1 VGSALLASRL
11 TRRIAGFFGVVAPPL
26 GMVLVLVAGATTP
39 GYDPANRTVSRLAVP
54 GMPEAWMV
62 EVAIGLIAVSCY
74 ALAFAQ
80 GGSPIARWAMLV
92 AGAALIGAAIVRLD
106 PGSTTSTAAHR
117 IATGVAILGL
127 TIAALAAARSYDRV
141 SFGIG
146 LAELAALLLGLAL
159 LPTSFSAWGLWE
171 RCLLLLPLAWIVVM
185 SARVLVHSE
194 RKIVSA
200 DEMISASVESLSSTG
215 S

>member
-1 VGSALLASRL
+1 M
-11 TRRIAGFFGVVAPPL
+11 RRIAAFIGLVSPPL
-26 GMVLVLVAGATTP
+26 AIVLVVVAGATTP
-39 GYDPANRTVSRLAVP
+39 DYDPATRTVSRLAVP

-62 EVAIGLIAVSCY
+62 EVAICLIAVSCF
-74 ALAFAQ
+74 ALSFALDR
-80 GGSPIARWAMLV
+80 SPIVRWATVV
-92 AGAALIGAAIVRLD
+92 AGAALIGAAMVRLD
-106 PGSTTSTAAHR
+106 PASTTSTATHR

-127 TIAALAAARSYDRV
+127 TIAPLAAARSYDRV

-146 LAELAALLLGLAL
+146 LAEIAALLLGLAL

-185 SARVLVHSE
+185 SARVLATSE
-194 RKIVSA
+194 RKVVSA
-200 DEMISASVESLSSTG
+200 DEMIKPSVASLSRTG